1 MTIKKILNY
10 FLLSI
15 LIPLA
20 LSCDVISKRKENS
33 TFSTDE
39 WIGKKIQ
46 FPKEL
51 MLLEN
56 TTLVPIDNFEK
67 QHLNSSKI
75 ISIVDVTCSSC
86 ILGQL
91 NRTDSLFQTLLDQDS
106 DIIFILNVNKADSA
120 SFMVSLQPL
129 INVKGYILWDSNFH
143 FETLNDVF
151 LSVLSIEHSY
161 SIPKMR

>member
-1 MTIKKILNY
+1 
-10 FLLSI
+10 
-15 LIPLA
+15 
-20 LSCDVISKRKENS
+20 
-33 TFSTDE
+33 
-39 WIGKKIQ
+39 
-46 FPKEL
+46 

-129 INVKGYILWDSNFH
+129 INVKGYILWG
-143 FETLNDVF
+143 FEFSL
-151 LSVLSIEHSY
+151 
-161 SIPKMR
+161 